1 MKVFLHIFLCCC
13 ILCLSRH
20 ISFAQSNQDCR
31 NAIPVCQG
39 IYDQVNSF
47 VGVGE
52 VNDVFPLN
60 TCFTSE
66 RNSVWYVFTV
76 LSDGFLGFELTPYKL
91 DNDYDWAVF
100 NLTGISCSDLNKP
113 INANRVVSCNY
124 SSTRGVTGATPDGT
138 SNSQLNFESPINALI
153 PVKAGESYTIII
165 SNFTSEAIGQSG
177 YKLDFLKYSTAQI
190 IDNVPPFITDVQ
202 KFSDCKID
210 SLVVNF
216 SENIQC
222 SSVEVSDFILRTPTN
237 SSVIPS
243 SISSNCSPTTT
254 FDKKYTLYF
263 SPPLVNDGTYKLEV
277 VGTMS
282 DICDNVTAGNF
293 ASEFVLSSIGLTA
306 TANKTFLCNGEQTDI
321 EISFLTPQSNLKFS
335 VTPMNGISGD
345 YTNGFITAAPTVST
359 QYTIVAV
366 NQDSCVSSRIVSIE
380 VNPSLTVSTIQDDS
394 VCSGSPFILSTTVNG
409 GKAPFAYSWDPPI
422 EISNT
427 TILEPEV
434 DPTSTRKY
442 YITVTDSSGCTAT
455 DSVEIVVKGVG
466 VINVSTFDSISVCEC
481 DSFFLDA
488 GTDFDTFLWQPTNE
502 TTQRIYPKVTGT
514 YYVDASSSGGC
525 RAISKPVYV
534 DAQSNNSIVSI
545 VSPTTTS
552 IGDTIDIVATI
563 TTATNGE
570 CIKPRTVVGSF
581 EFNPTVLHPLNQQSV
596 GTSLSNGNRTI
607 FIDDTIRSGE
617 NRYDFKYIVAFGNEE
632 QIRFRTN
639 PTYVSECMIASAIV
653 NEIQI
658 PIDDI
663 CFEGGIPRLFL
674 QGSSGVG
681 ILSVSPNPSSDVSTI
696 RYQLREQGNTSL
708 KVYSMLGNE
717 VTTILDQQQQSGTY
731 EVDIQTS
738 QFAIGKYFLQLVT
751 PTKTTVYPFEVIR

>member
-1 MKVFLHIFLCCC
+1 MKVFFLIIWFCIATSFSLHI
-13 ILCLSRH
+13 SN
-20 ISFAQSNQDCR
+20 AQSNQDCR

-39 IYDQVNSF
+39 IFDQVNSF

-76 LSDGFLGFELTPYKL
+76 LTDGFLGFELTPYKL

-124 SSTRGVTGATPDGT
+124 SSTKGVTGATPDGT
-138 SNSQLNFESPINALI
+138 SNNQLNSGNPINALI
-153 PVKAGESYTIII
+153 PVKSGESYTIII
-165 SNFTSEAIGQSG
+165 SNFTSEAIGQGG

-190 IDNVPPFITDVQ
+190 IDNVPPFITDVK

-210 SLVVNF
+210 SLEVNF
-216 SENIQC
+216 SENVQC
-222 SSVEVSDFILRTPTN
+222 SSVEVSDFVLRTPTN
-237 SSVIPS
+237 STVIPT
-243 SISSNCSPTTT
+243 SISSNCSQTTT
-254 FDKKYTLYF
+254 FEKKYILYF
-263 SPPLVNDGTYKLEV
+263 SPPLVNDGSYKLEV

-293 ASEFVLSSIGLTA
+293 SSDFELNSIGLSA
-306 TANKTFLCNGEQTDI
+306 IADKTFLCNGEQTNI
-321 EISFLTPQSNLKFS
+321 QISFLTPQSNLKFS
-335 VTPMNGISGD
+335 VTPMDGISGD
-345 YTNGFITAAPTVST
+345 YTNGFITAAPTVTT
-359 QYTIVAV
+359 QYTIVAE
-366 NQDSCVSSRIVSIE
+366 NQDSCVSSRIVTIE
-380 VNPSLTVSTIQDDS
+380 VNPQLSVSTIQDDS
-394 VCSGSPFILSTTVNG
+394 VCSGSPFVLSTTVNG
-409 GKAPFAYSWDPPI
+409 GKAPYIYSWNPPI

-427 TILEPEV
+427 SILEPEV
-434 DPTSTRKY
+434 DPTLTRKY

-466 VINVSTFDSISVCEC
+466 IINVSSFDSISVCEC

-488 GTDFDTFLWQPTNE
+488 GTDFDTFLWHPTNE
-502 TTQRIYPKVTGT
+502 TTQRIYPKTTGT

-525 RAISKPVYV
+525 RAISKPVFV
-534 DAQSNNSIVSI
+534 DALSNNSIVSI

-563 TTATNGE
+563 ATATNGE
-570 CIKPRTVVGSF
+570 CIKPRTVTGSF
-581 EFNPTVLHPLNQQSV
+581 EFNPTVLHPLNQQSL
-596 GTSLSNGNRTI
+596 GSALPNGNRTI
-607 FIDDTIRSGE
+607 QIEDTIRSGK
-617 NRYDFKYIVAFGNEE
+617 NVYPFKYIVTFGNEE

-639 PTYVSECMIASAIV
+639 PTFVSECMVASAIV
-653 NEIQI
+653 DEVQI

-674 QGSSGVG
+674 QGSTGVG
-681 ILSVSPNPSSDVSTI
+681 ILSISPNPSSDVTTI
-696 RYQLREQGNTSL
+696 RYQLREQGLTSL

-717 VTTILDQQQQSGTY
+717 VSSVLEQLQESGTY
-731 EVDIQTS
+731 DIDIQTR
-738 QFAIGKYFLQLVT
+738 QFATGKYFLQLVT